1 MQLHTIDLVIIGLYL
16 LATIAIG
23 LILRKRASKDMDS
36 YFLGGK
42 TLPWY
47 MLGLSN
53 ASGMWDISGTMW
65 LVTLTYVYGLK
76 SIWIPWLWPVFN
88 QIFLMVYLSTWLRR
102 SNVLTGASWI
112 RFRFGDGPGGKLSH
126 MIVVVFAVI
135 GVVGFLSYGFIG
147 VGKFI
152 EIFIP
157 WSVVQPFVP
166 FHVAPEFAPHFYGI
180 VFTAIT
186 TFYVM
191 MGGMLSIVWADVLQF
206 AIMLVAAAVVGVIAM
221 SRVDAA
227 TLQSMVPAGWLD
239 PFFGWHLGIDW
250 SNLVPAVN
258 DKIKSD
264 GFSLFGL
271 FFMMMLFKGVFAS
284 MAGPAPNYDMQKV
297 LSTRN
302 PAEAAKMSGFVSV
315 VLMFPR
321 YFMIGGFTVLMIVF
335 FKDEFLGMGTAI
347 DFEKVLPLAI
357 KQFVP
362 VGVMGLLLAGLFAA
376 FMGTFASTVN
386 AAPAYLIN
394 DVYLRYINP
403 QAKGKRLIYASYL
416 VCVLVV
422 VVSTLVGF
430 YVKSINSILQWI
442 VSALYGGYIA
452 ANVLKWHWWRFN
464 GYGYFWGMLAGIV
477 ASMVFP
483 LLWPSALPLYY
494 FPLMFLVSLAGC
506 IVGTLA
512 TPPTE
517 DKVLQNFYRTTRP
530 WGFWK
535 PVHDQVV
542 AADPTFAANHNFKR
556 DMVNVAVGIVWQM
569 CLVVLPLY
577 IVMKQGY
584 AAAAVVVA
592 LLLTSAFLKKNWYD
606 RLEKTA

>member
-16 LATIAIG
+16 LATIVIG
-23 LILRKRASKDMDS
+23 LVLRKRASKDMDS

-88 QIFLMVYLSTWLRR
+88 QIFMMVYLSTWLRR

-112 RFRFGDGPGGKLSH
+112 RLRFGDGTGGKLSH

-157 WSVVQPFVP
+157 WSVVQPFMP
-166 FHVAPEFAPHFYGI
+166 FQISPEFVPHFYGI

-206 AIMLVAAAVVGVIAM
+206 AIMLAAAAVIGVIAM

-239 PFFGWHLGIDW
+239 PFFGWQLGLDW
-250 SNLVPAVN
+250 GNLLPAVN

-264 GFSLFGL
+264 GYSLFGL
-271 FFMMMLFKGVFAS
+271 FFMMMLFKGVFAA

-302 PAEAAKMSGFVSV
+302 PVEAAKMSGFVSV

-335 FKDEFLGMGTAI
+335 FKDDFLGMGNNI
-347 DFEKVLPLAI
+347 DFEQVLPLAI
-357 KQFVP
+357 AKFVP
-362 VGVMGLLLAGLFAA
+362 VGITGLLLAGLFAA

-403 QAKGKRLIYASYL
+403 QAKGKQLIYASYI

-422 VVSTLVGF
+422 ILSTLIGF
-430 YVKSINSILQWI
+430 YVKSINDILQWI
-442 VSALYGGYIA
+442 VSALYGGYVA

-483 LLWPSALPLYY
+483 LIWPTALPLYY

-506 IVGTLA
+506 IIGTLV

-517 DKVLQNFYRTTRP
+517 EKVLMNFYRVTRP

-535 PVHDQVV
+535 PILDRVM
-542 AADPTFAANHNFKR
+542 ADDPSFAANRNFKR
-556 DMVNVAVGIVWQM
+556 DMVNVCVGIVWQT
-569 CLVVLPLY
+569 CLVILPLY
-577 IVMKQGY
+577 IVMKQGFS
-584 AAAAVVVA
+584 AGVTVAVLLVA
-592 LLLTSAFLKKNWYD
+592 TGFLKKNWYD
-606 RLEKTA
+606 RLEKSV

>member
-1 MQLHTIDLVIIGLYL
+1 MIHSIDLAIIGFYL
-16 LATIAIG
+16 LTTVVIG
-23 LILRKRASKDMDS
+23 LLVRKRAAKDMDS

-65 LVTLTYVYGLK
+65 MVTLAYVYGLK
-76 SIWIPWLWPVFN
+76 SVWIPWLWPVFN
-88 QIFLMVYLSTWLRR
+88 QIFLMIYLSGWLRR
-102 SNVLTGASWI
+102 SNVLTGAAWI

-126 MIVVVFAVI
+126 MIVVLFAVI

-147 VGKFI
+147 IGKFI

-157 WSVVQPFVP
+157 WSMVSTWVP
-166 FHVAPEFAPHFYGI
+166 FELTPAQVPHFYAA
-180 VFTAIT
+180 VFTAIA

-191 MGGMLSIVWADVLQF
+191 LGGMFSIVWADVVQF
-206 AIMLVAAAVVGVIAM
+206 VIMLLASIVVAAIAM

-227 TLQSMVPAGWLD
+227 TLESMVPAGWLN
-239 PFFGWHLGIDW
+239 PFFGWNLGLDW
-250 SNLVPAVN
+250 TNYLPAVN
-258 DKIKSD
+258 QKIAAD

-271 FFMMMLFKGVFAS
+271 FFMMMLFKGVFAA
-284 MAGPAPNYDMQKV
+284 MAGPAPNYDMQKI
-297 LSTRN
+297 LSTRT

-315 VLMFPR
+315 VLLAPR
-321 YFMIGGFTVLMIVF
+321 YLMIGGFTVLMIVF
-335 FKDEFLGMGTAI
+335 FREDFQGMGDAI

-362 VGVMGLLLAGLFAA
+362 VGLMGLLLAGLFAA

-403 QAKGKRLIYASYL
+403 NASGKRLIYASYL
-416 VCVLVV
+416 ICALVV
-422 VVSTLVGF
+422 IFSSLVGL
-430 YVKSINSILQWI
+430 YVSSINDVIQWI

-464 GYGYFWGMLAGIV
+464 GYGYFWGMLAGII
-477 ASMVFP
+477 ASLVFP
-483 LLWPSALPLYY
+483 MIWPKALPLYY
-494 FPLMFLVSLAGC
+494 FPLMFVISLAGC
-506 IVGTLA
+506 YIGTLA
-512 TPPTE
+512 TPPTDE
-517 DKVLQNFYRTTRP
+517 KVLMNFYRTTRP

-535 PVHDQVV
+535 PIHDRVV
-542 AADPTFAANHNFKR
+542 AEDSSFIKNHNFKR
-556 DMVNVAVGIVWQM
+556 DMVNVTVGIVWQL
-569 CLVVLPLY
+569 CLTIVPLY
-577 IVMKQGY
+577 LIMKQGFPL
-584 AAAAVVVA
+584 AVAVVL
-592 LLLTSAFLKKNWYD
+592 LLLTTAFLKRNWYD
-606 RLEKTA
+606 KLEKT

>member
-1 MQLHTIDLVIIGLYL
+1 MIHSIDLAIIGLYL
-16 LATIAIG
+16 LTTIIIG
-23 LILRKRASKDMDS
+23 LVLRKRASRDMNS
-36 YFLGGK
+36 YFLGGN

-65 LVTLTYVYGLK
+65 MVTLAYVYGLK

-88 QIFLMVYLSTWLRR
+88 QIFMMIYLSGWLRR
-102 SNVLTGASWI
+102 SNVLTGAEWI
-112 RFRFGDGPGGKLSH
+112 RFRFGDGPGGKMSH
-126 MIVVVFAVI
+126 MIVVLFAVI

-147 VGKFI
+147 IGKFI

-157 WSVVQPFVP
+157 WSLVSPWVP
-166 FHVAPEFAPHFYGI
+166 FHIAPEHVPHFYGI
-180 VFTAIT
+180 LFTAIT

-191 MGGMLSIVWADVLQF
+191 LGGMLSIVWADVVQF
-206 AIMLVAAAVVGVIAM
+206 AIMILASLVVGVIAM

-227 TLQSMVPAGWLD
+227 TLQAMVPDGWLS
-239 PFFGWHLGIDW
+239 PFFGWQLGLDW
-250 SNLVPAVN
+250 SNYLPAVN
-258 DKIKSD
+258 DKIAAD

-271 FFMMMLFKGVFAS
+271 FFMMMLFKGVFAA

-302 PAEAAKMSGFVSV
+302 SAEAAKMSGFVSV
-315 VLMFPR
+315 VLLMPR
-321 YFMIGGFTVLMIVF
+321 YFMIGGFTVLMVVF
-335 FKDEFLGMGTAI
+335 FREEFLAMGNNI

-362 VGVMGLLLAGLFAA
+362 VGLLGLLLAGLFAA

-403 QAKGKRLIYASYL
+403 QATGKRLIYGSYL
-416 VCVLVV
+416 ICVLVV
-422 VVSTLVGF
+422 VLSTLVGF
-430 YVKSINSILQWI
+430 YITSINSVLQWI

-464 GYGYFWGMLAGIV
+464 GHGYFWGMLAGIV

-483 LLWPSALPLYY
+483 LIWPQALPLYY
-494 FPLMFLVSLAGC
+494 FPLMFLISLVGC
-506 IVGTLA
+506 LVATLV
-512 TPPTE
+512 TPPTDE
-517 DKVLQNFYRTTRP
+517 KVLMNFYRTTRP
-530 WGFWK
+530 WGFWQ
-535 PVHDQVV
+535 PILDRVL
-542 AADPTFAANHNFKR
+542 AEDPAFACNRNFRR
-556 DMVNVAVGIVWQM
+556 DMLNVVVGIVWQL
-569 CLVVLPLY
+569 CLTVAPLY
-577 IVMKQGY
+577 VVMKQGFPL
-584 AAAAVVVA
+584 AITVVV
-592 LLLTSAFLKKNWYD
+592 LLLTTAFLKRNWYD
-606 RLEKTA
+606 KLETA